1 MENQLNLTF
10 SSVDCFEEAT
20 PELSKKE
27 IKTLKSNLTRE
38 INLIK
43 KEIDWISLTD
53 HELYHGKN
61 RKKQLRA
68 LERDLKYAVE
78 KREKL
83 NIKA

>member
-1 MENQLNLTF
+1 MENQFNLAISF
-10 SSVDCFEEAT
+10 FNHIEDVT
-20 PELSKKE
+20 PELTKKE

-61 RKKQLRA
+61 RRRQLRA

-83 NIKA
+83 NHKA

>member
-1 MENQLNLTF
+1 MENQFNLEF
-10 SSVDCFEEAT
+10 SSFDHFQ
-20 PELSKKE
+20 ELPTELTKKE

-61 RKKQLRA
+61 RKRQLRA

-83 NIKA
+83 NTKA